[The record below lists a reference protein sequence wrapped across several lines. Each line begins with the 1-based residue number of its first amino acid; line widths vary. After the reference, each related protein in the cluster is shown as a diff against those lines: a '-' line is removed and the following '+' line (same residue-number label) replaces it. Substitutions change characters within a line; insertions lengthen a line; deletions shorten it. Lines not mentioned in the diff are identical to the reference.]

1 VPAPAE
7 EEDGTDEKRD
17 VFDREVPT
25 FKYRPLE
32 DSRLGARFFKLFPG
46 DFEEPIVGELVHG
59 IFDADEDGYC
69 LVMPLPGRFAVTSLK
84 SRIGQK
90 LEYEAISW
98 CWKDEPVPATI
109 LVRSD
114 EGLTRTV
121 ASKGLQSALRH
132 LRRRW
137 RDRVLWIDALCIN
150 QRDTSERNFQVS
162 NMSRIYHRA
171 ANVCVWLGMDSPGS
185 KMAMQFKDELC
196 DIERFDK
203 IHENTGTA
211 DKLVALLQLLERQW
225 FSRRWIIQEIVF
237 ARKATLHCGRDEV
250 NWSQFATAIELLL
263 EAETA
268 SQRFSS
274 MMKVRPDFW
283 DGSSLFEHVNQ
294 SGAGLLV
301 QGILFRDY
309 KTQSGSQGPLWSI
322 EHLVSS
328 LTVVFDASEPRD
340 CIYALLG
347 VANDVK
353 PMPNVRDEPRLW
365 LLAEQRI
372 TARYPVDYS
381 KPYPEIC
388 MDFVEFCI
396 GQSPHTHRAL
406 DIICRP
412 WALEPLRKNLSTGE
426 LDEASEFL
434 PSWVIKASETSFKIM
449 THTLARKKVTR
460 QNADSLVAPP
470 DAARTQYA
478 ASSNERFDKSKLAFK
493 RRPNL
498 RHYSMYVQGFIFDR
512 VERVEASSQDGCIP
526 KEWAELADWVDLEKP
541 PPEAFWRT
549 LVVNRGR
556 DGRAPPIYYEEA
568 CWRSTIQGV
577 IQTGAVNTSML
588 ISNDRNSIISQF
600 CKRVQASILN
610 RRLIKTERGRLGLA
624 SKSVAKGDLLCV
636 LPGCSVPVALRV
648 LSKNLG
654 DEKEQKE
661 DALQRSKDTFKRA
674 ILSRLR
680 AKQMKKQWEQQPED
694 YKRFIRTLKIP
705 GWEKTEDGWA
715 LKRTPLSPTS
725 EQLLN
730 GHQKASEKTK
740 NSDGKKQMRHLPE
753 EPEKDKEPVA
763 TPGLYYNFL
772 GECYVHGMMDGQVTE
787 ERKQRSIPYEVF
799 EIR

>member
-1 VPAPAE
+1 
-7 EEDGTDEKRD
+7 
-17 VFDREVPT
+17 
-25 FKYRPLE
+25 
-32 DSRLGARFFKLFPG
+32 
-46 DFEEPIVGELVHG
+46 
-59 IFDADEDGYC
+59 
-69 LVMPLPGRFAVTSLK
+69 
-84 SRIGQK
+84 
-90 LEYEAISW
+90 
-98 CWKDEPVPATI
+98 
-109 LVRSD
+109 
-114 EGLTRTV
+114 
-121 ASKGLQSALRH
+121 
-132 LRRRW
+132 
-137 RDRVLWIDALCIN
+137 
-150 QRDTSERNFQVS
+150 
-162 NMSRIYHRA
+162 MSRIYHNA

-185 KMAMQFKDELC
+185 KMAMQFIKEELC

-211 DKLVALLQLLERQW
+211 DKLMALLQLLERQW

-237 ARKATLHCGRDEV
+237 ARRATLHCGRDELH
-250 NWSQFATAIELLL
+250 WSQFATAIELLL

-274 MMKVRPDFW
+274 MTKVRSDFW

-309 KTQSGSQGPLWSI
+309 KTQSGSQGPLWGI

-347 VANDVK
+347 VANDVMATPDVK
-353 PMPNVRDEPRLW
+353 DEPRLLRPW
-365 LLAEQRI
+365 LLPAMQPK
-372 TARYPVDYS
+372 TARYPVDYA

-388 MDFVEFCI
+388 MDFIEFCI
-396 GQSPHTHRAL
+396 GQSGNPHRAL

-426 LDEASEFL
+426 IDVASEFL

-478 ASSNERFDKSKLAFK
+478 ASSNENFDRSKLAFK

-498 RHYSMYVQGFIFDR
+498 RHYSIFVQGFIFDR

-526 KEWAELADWVDLEKP
+526 REWADLAGWTDLETP
-541 PPEAFWRT
+541 PPEAFG
-549 LVVNRGR
+549 GR
-556 DGRAPPIYYEEA
+556 
-568 CWRSTIQGV
+568 WSTIQGG

-588 ISNDRNSIISQF
+588 ISNDQNSIISQF

-624 SKSVAKGDLLCV
+624 SKNVATGDLLCIF
-636 LPGCSVPVALRV
+636 PGCSVPVALRRF
-648 LSKNLG
+648 SKKFG
-654 DEKEQKE
+654 DDEAEEKE
-661 DALQRSKDTFKRA
+661 DSLQRSLGVFKRA
-674 ILSRLR
+674 LLNRLR
-680 AKQMKKQWEQQPED
+680 ARQMKEQWAKQSED
-694 YKRFIRTLKIP
+694 YKRFIRTLDIP
-705 GWEKTEDGWA
+705 GWNKTDEGRVM
-715 LKRTPLSPTS
+715 KRKPDKQPAERPHS
-725 EQLLN
+725 
-730 GHQKASEKTK
+730 ASEKAE
-740 NSDGKKQMRHLPE
+740 NAEDRRHAGQE
-753 EPEKDKEPVA
+753 QNEPEAGKAPA
-763 TPGLYYNFL
+763 PTLGPYYNFL
-772 GECYVHGMMDGQVTE
+772 GECYVHGMMDGQATE
-787 ERKQRSIPYEVF
+787 ERRKRSIPYEVF